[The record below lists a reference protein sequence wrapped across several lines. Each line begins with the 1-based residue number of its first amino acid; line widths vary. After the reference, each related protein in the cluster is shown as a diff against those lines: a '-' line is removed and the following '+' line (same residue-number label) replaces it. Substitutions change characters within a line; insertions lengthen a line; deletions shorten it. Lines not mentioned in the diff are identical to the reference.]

1 MSERKRPMK
10 SLSLYQKIEELPAVS
25 VIILALLTALVFGGV
40 GIFLGK
46 KIFTRYQRPVTLP
59 TREIAALSG
68 IITLIDDT
76 EFPRLAVKTEKETF
90 ELEGEQTK
98 KLLEFQGEKIQMS
111 GFIKEKNK
119 GEAYRKFEIQEY
131 FQPKIGDTP
140 TVETVTMSGVVQPI
154 GVSIYMQG
162 THTLNN
168 DSGEIIALLEA
179 PDDKLKLAEGA
190 YVEVS
195 GQMSKSVEGD
205 LPFIKVEK
213 ITFR

>member
-1 MSERKRPMK
+1 MPERKRSMK
-10 SLSLYQKIEELPAVS
+10 SLSLYQKIEGLPPSS

-40 GIFLGK
+40 GTLIGK
-46 KIFTRYQRPVTLP
+46 KLFTRYQRPLP
-59 TREIAALSG
+59 PPEREITTLSG

-76 EFPRLAVKTEKETF
+76 EFPRLAVKTEKELF

-98 KLLEFQGEKIQMS
+98 ELLELQGEKIQMS
-111 GFIKEKNK
+111 GFIEEKNK
-119 GEAYRKFEIQEY
+119 GDEYRKFEIQKV
-131 FQPKIGDTP
+131 FQPKVDDMP
-140 TVETVTMSGVVQPI
+140 TVETVTMSGIVQPLGI
-154 GVSIYMQG
+154 SIYMQG
-162 THTLNN
+162 THTLNS

-179 PDDKLKLAEGA
+179 SDDKLKLAEGA

-195 GQMSKSVEGD
+195 GPMSKSVEGD